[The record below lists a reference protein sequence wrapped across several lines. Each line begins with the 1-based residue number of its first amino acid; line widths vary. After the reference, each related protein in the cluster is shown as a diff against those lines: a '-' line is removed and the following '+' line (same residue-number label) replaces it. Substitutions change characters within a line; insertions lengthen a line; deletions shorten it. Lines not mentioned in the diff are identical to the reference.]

1 MKDPWKKI
9 LLFMVVIFSIS
20 ILNLIVSPPAE
31 RETIAPIA
39 YSYFKYELKQDQ
51 ITEVTI
57 QKDSLTGFFLA
68 PLSLSAD
75 EIVGGHVKG
84 THTYKQFQTN
94 IPPFGDPGLMA
105 LLEKHAVIINVKR
118 PEETTIWTNILIN
131 LLPWIIILGVWG
143 YIFQRARQQGGMGGN
158 LLNRF
163 GRSGAHIYTHEA
175 SSKTF
180 RDVAGLAEAK
190 RELQEI
196 IAYLRNPGKFEQLG
210 GKMPRGVLLVGPP
223 GTGKTLMARAVA
235 GEAEVPFFSISAS
248 QFIEMFVGVGASRV
262 RDLFTN
268 AKKNAPSIV
277 FIDEL
282 DAVGRSRGTGL
293 GGGHDEREQTLNQL
307 LSELDGF
314 EPHDQVVVMAATNR
328 PDVLDAAL
336 LRPGRFDRQVV
347 VERPD
352 WRDRVKILEVHTRNM
367 PLADDVN
374 LEVIAKGT
382 PGMVGADLEGLIN
395 EAALIAAREDS
406 KQICSSHLEQAKDR
420 QLMGIERK
428 LFMSDQE
435 KYITAIHEAGH
446 TLVAV
451 SLPNTDPIHKVTII
465 PHGQALGM
473 TQQLPEDDR
482 YHYQKN
488 YLLERLAVTLG
499 GRAAEKICFDEYSTG
514 AQNDLKVVMDLAEK
528 MVCQWGMSEEI
539 GPLSFSRGEE
549 HPFLGLKLAAEKT
562 FSDKTAWRIDQE
574 IEKLINV
581 AQNRAEH
588 ILRENRKV
596 LEALANS
603 LVEEETLDQERLKE
617 FFEQWTV
624 KLPDKNAD
632 IKGEEAGTDTSTNE
646 SCNKD
651 NYKTR

>member
-1 MKDPWKKI
+1 MVKDPWKKI
-9 LLFMVVIFSIS
+9 VLFMVLIFALTV
-20 ILNLIVSPPAE
+20 LNLFVSPPIE
-31 RETIAPIA
+31 QEPVAPIA
-39 YSYFKYELKQDQ
+39 YSHFKYELRQGR
-51 ITEVTI
+51 IAEVLLQEST
-57 QKDSLTGFFLA
+57 LTGFFLEPL
-68 PLSLSAD
+68 PLSGED
-75 EIVGGHVKG
+75 IVGGQLKG
-84 THTYKQFQTN
+84 IHAYKQFRTN

-105 LLEKHAVIINVKR
+105 LLEEHEVIINVER
-118 PEETTIWTNILIN
+118 PEETTVWANILIN
-131 LLPWIIILGVWG
+131 LLPWIIIFGVWW

-158 LLNRF
+158 PLNKF
-163 GRSGAHIYTHEA
+163 GKSGAHIYTHET

-190 RELQEI
+190 QELQEI
-196 IAYLRNPGKFEQLG
+196 IAYLRNPGKFERLG

-235 GEAEVPFFSISAS
+235 GEAGVPFFTISAS

-268 AKKNAPSIV
+268 AKKNAPSII

-314 EPHDQVVVMAATNR
+314 EPHDEVVVMAATNR
-328 PDVLDAAL
+328 PDVLDTAL
-336 LRPGRFDRQVV
+336 LRQGRFDRQVV
-347 VERPD
+347 IERPD

-374 LEVIAKGT
+374 LETIAKGT
-382 PGMVGADLEGLIN
+382 PGMVGADLEGLAN
-395 EAALIAAREDS
+395 EAALIAAREDAD
-406 KQICSSHLEQAKDR
+406 KVFRSHFEQAKDR
-420 QLMGIERK
+420 KLMGIERK

-482 YHYQKN
+482 YHYQSS
-488 YLLERLAVTLG
+488 YLLARLAVALG
-499 GRAAEKICFDEYSTG
+499 GRAAEKLCFDEYSTG
-514 AQNDLKVVMDLAEK
+514 AQNDLKLVMDLAEK
-528 MVCQWGMSEEI
+528 MVCQWGMSEKI

-549 HPFLGLKLAAEKT
+549 HPFLGLKLATEKT

-574 IEKLINV
+574 IEKLINA
-581 AQNRAEH
+581 AQSCAEH
-588 ILRENRKV
+588 ILLKNREI

-603 LVEEETLDQERLKE
+603 LVEEETLDQGRLNE
-617 FFEQWTV
+617 FFKRWTV
-624 KLPDKNAD
+624 TLPDKSVDA
-632 IKGEEAGTDTSTNE
+632 KQEGQSTDTS
-646 SCNKD
+646 
-651 NYKTR
+651 